1 MEMERIAESGKTR
14 HPLSSAGG
22 RCGGVG
28 RILLDE
34 SIIHTRLDGLAGQ
47 ICSDYA
53 GLDLTVVTIL
63 KGGLMFAADLLRR
76 LDMPVHLD
84 FLSVSSYQ
92 GTSSTGDVLFHHTR
106 LPHVNGRHVLL
117 LDDILDS
124 GCSLH
129 AILHTL
135 RQKTHPLSIKTCVLL
150 RKDVP
155 RRHQITADYVGF
167 DIPNE
172 FVVGYG
178 LDYKEHFRNLPY
190 IGVYKEPVRRP

>member
-1 MEMERIAESGKTR
+1 M
-14 HPLSSAGG
+14 PLASASG

-34 SIIHTRLDGLAGQ
+34 SIIHARLDELGRQ

-53 GLDLTVVTIL
+53 DLDLTVVIIL
-63 KGGLMFAADLLRR
+63 KGALMFAADLLRR

-84 FLSVSSYQ
+84 FLRVSSYQ
-92 GTSSTGDVLFHHTR
+92 GTSSTGDVLFHHAR
-106 LPHVNGRHVLL
+106 LPNANGRHVLL

-124 GCSLH
+124 GRSLH

-135 RQKTHPLSIKTCVLL
+135 RQETQLLSIKTCVLL

-155 RRHQITADYVGF
+155 RQHQITADYVGF

-178 LDYKEHFRNLPY
+178 LDYREHFRNLPY
-190 IGVYKEPVRRP
+190 VGVYEEPAR